1 MVWYEFNFVSN
12 HLERNVERSQEERNV
27 AVLPLLRK
35 VRFMI
40 CATQDNYFR
49 MGMLG
54 LADRRRYPD
63 FPVSVWEHRGI
74 LKDWKGRGE
83 SEMRSVKSVSC
94 VVFLPW

>member
-1 MVWYEFNFVSN
+1 MVWYEFSFVSN

-49 MGMLG
+49 MAMLG
-54 LADRRRYPD
+54 LVERCRYPD
-63 FPVSVWEHRGI
+63 FPVSVWEHHGI
-74 LKDWKGRGE
+74 PNDWKGRGE
-83 SEMRSVKSVSC
+83 SEMRSVG
-94 VVFLPW
+94 